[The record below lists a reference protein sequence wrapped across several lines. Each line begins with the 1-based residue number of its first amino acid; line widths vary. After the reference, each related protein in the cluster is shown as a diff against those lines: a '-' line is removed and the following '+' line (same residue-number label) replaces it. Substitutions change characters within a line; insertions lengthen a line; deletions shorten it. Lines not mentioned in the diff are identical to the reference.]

1 MKPTIRSSCSECQ
14 REVDMAPSD
23 VLLVHGER
31 ATYQF
36 ICPLCGQLSTKATDK
51 KIVGL
56 LLGAG
61 VQWAPEDEG
70 TPHPER
76 ILNNKLPPLTL
87 DDLIDFHNE
96 LEKL

>member
-1 MKPTIRSSCSECQ
+1 MT
-14 REVDMAPSD
+14 PSD
-23 VLLVHGER
+23 ILLIHGPR

-36 ICPLCGQLSTKATDK
+36 ICPACGLLATKATDK

-61 VQWAPEDEG
+61 VQWAPEDLG
-70 TPHPER
+70 TPHPEHVQD
-76 ILNNKLPPLTL
+76 NKLPPLTL

-96 LEKL
+96 LEGL